1 MTELQLNVSEN
12 SVSAPLKTIQVQY
25 FALLREARGCS
36 QETIETTANTPLAL
50 YQFLQKQHHFP
61 LTAEQLRVAINE
73 NFVAWETPLQ
83 SHDRVVFIPPVAG
96 G

>member
-1 MTELQLNVSEN
+1 MTEFQTESSSKLA
-12 SVSAPLKTIQVQY
+12 SAPLKIITVQY

-36 QETIETTANTPLAL
+36 QETIETNADTPLAL
-50 YQFLQKQHHFP
+50 YQFLQEQHHFLLMP
-61 LTAEQLRVAINE
+61 EQLRVAINE
-73 NFVAWETPLQ
+73 NFVDWETQLQ

>member
-1 MTELQLNVSEN
+1 MTEFQTKSSSDLASD
-12 SVSAPLKTIQVQY
+12 PLKTITVQY

-36 QETIETTANTPLAL
+36 QETVETTAETPLAL
-50 YQFLQKQHHFP
+50 YHFLQEKHHFP

-73 NFVAWETPLQ
+73 NFATWETPLQ
-83 SHDRVVFIPPVAG
+83 THDRVVFIPPVAG